1 MKYNSNWKNLTPSRQ
16 YGGQKIINKEA
27 AKHGVSGSDKKY
39 ASDLYA
45 GASKDQKKKAV
56 DMYKSYQSTGQIPD
70 GAEELYKAAGGT
82 RYLKKGG
89 ACGPNRVL

>member
-1 MKYNSNWKNLTPSRQ
+1 
-16 YGGQKIINKEA
+16 
-27 AKHGVSGSDKKY
+27 
-39 ASDLYA
+39 
-45 GASKDQKKKAV
+45 
-56 DMYKSYQSTGQIPD
+56 MYKSYQSTGQIPD